1 MWRDRICYSRY
12 TGTGKVVFTTE
23 SKKCIPSDESIR
35 QMLSAGYK
43 VLLDGKAYKPQKKDV
58 RR

>member
-1 MWRDRICYSRY
+1 MLFEVYRN
-12 TGTGKVVFTTE
+12 GKVVFTTA
-23 SKKCIPSDESIR
+23 SKKCIPSDESIK